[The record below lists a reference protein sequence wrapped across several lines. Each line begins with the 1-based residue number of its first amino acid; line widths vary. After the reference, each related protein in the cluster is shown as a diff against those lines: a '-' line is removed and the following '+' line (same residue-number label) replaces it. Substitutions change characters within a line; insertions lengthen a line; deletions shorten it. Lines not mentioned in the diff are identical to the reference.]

1 MDSITYP
8 ALFWLFML
16 GSILGTLIEGSFC
29 LIRHGR
35 WETHTV
41 ALWGPFCIIYGIGA
55 VILYVGAVLC
65 ESMPISGQFA
75 VFATATTMVEYISGL
90 LLRHGI
96 HMKAWDYSGCALNLQ
111 GLICIKMTVT
121 WGVLGVLFAKYC
133 VPYIKIAI
141 KMISSALVQVITY
154 ISSILM
160 ALNLFLTMFCIVR
173 WSRRHRGYPPRNRV
187 EKYFDIKY
195 DDEWMKHRFCE
206 WQFLDTYS
214 N

>member
-1 MDSITYP
+1 M
-8 ALFWLFML
+8 
-16 GSILGTLIEGSFC
+16 
-29 LIRHGR
+29 
-35 WETHTV
+35 
-41 ALWGPFCIIYGIGA
+41 
-55 VILYVGAVLC
+55 
-65 ESMPISGQFA
+65 
-75 VFATATTMVEYISGL
+75 
-90 LLRHGI
+90 
-96 HMKAWDYSGCALNLQ
+96 
-111 GLICIKMTVT
+111 KMTVT

-141 KMISSALVQVITY
+141 KMISGALVQVITY

-206 WQFLDTYS
+206 WQFLDAYS